1 MIAETGTAKL
11 CKDCKHAM
19 NEGGQRYVCTRLQNV
34 VTGHSVDCADAR
46 AGHCG
51 LDGTMFERRMNVAA
65 YVDQATISM
74 YVKDDG
80 SVHVGSV
87 HAKPIAEN
95 DKLKAFLPRDVNLD
109 EWKRD

>member
-19 NEGGQRYVCTRLQNV
+19 NEGGHRYVCTRLQNI
-34 VTGHSVDCADAR
+34 VTGHSVDCGAGR
-46 AGHCG
+46 AGLCG
-51 LDGTMFERRMNVAA
+51 PAGTMYERRMNVAA

-80 SVHVGSV
+80 SVHP
-87 HAKPIAEN
+87 KPIAEN